1 MKEDLFNRK
10 NVVMLVLMVGVF
22 LLLGSLSAG
31 VVYLSGIGTK
41 SQYSTAQGKFKST
54 HSSSVEQSSKG
65 GGTKTSKSEVSE
77 KKASMNKTEL
87 STNVSSSSEQA
98 KKVADPKQENQCMTT
113 TEQKSHVI
121 TPVIYVATYN
131 GFTGYSTV
139 SYDEALAIAR
149 SLSENQKPV
158 TENTQEITQ
167 QSTQQNTH
175 VDTQESVQQE
185 LEKIIASIQEQN
197 PNTQINIVK

>member
-65 GGTKTSKSEVSE
+65 GGLKLLNLKFQ
-77 KKASMNKTEL
+77 KRK
-87 STNVSSSSEQA
+87 QA
-98 KKVADPKQENQCMTT
+98 
-113 TEQKSHVI
+113 
-121 TPVIYVATYN
+121 
-131 GFTGYSTV
+131 
-139 SYDEALAIAR
+139 
-149 SLSENQKPV
+149 
-158 TENTQEITQ
+158 
-167 QSTQQNTH
+167 
-175 VDTQESVQQE
+175 
-185 LEKIIASIQEQN
+185 
-197 PNTQINIVK
+197 